1 MTAARPGWLHLG
13 PRRPDDRRAAVQAT
27 VAVAGSLL
35 AVLALGRTDWT
46 SYAAFGAFAALY
58 GRHQPT
64 RQRCAR
70 QLLGAVL
77 LTTCVTAGAAVATLA
92 DREWWLVLG
101 CGLVAAVGSAI
112 VVLEEWR
119 PPGPLFL
126 VFAFGAVASVAREPD
141 QVPVALAVAAS
152 SAAYAVVV
160 GLLSGLV
167 VPPSRPSPTAAPTAA
182 PGVVRADPAPAGSA
196 VPGGMALYPALAA
209 VSVVLAGAVST
220 GLGIGHPYWS
230 MVAAVAVVTGRDRRH
245 RWERA
250 AHRIAGTLLGLV
262 VAAALLLVVTDDV
275 AVVVTVGLLQLLT
288 ELVVTRH
295 YALALLA
302 ITPLALLMGQL
313 AAPRPVGPLLLDRG
327 VETVVGSLLGLAV
340 ALLGAA
346 LLARTGPL
354 SRRTA
359 PDAPRGR

>member
-13 PRRPDDRRAAVQAT
+13 PRRPDDRRAAAQAT

-35 AVLALGRTDWT
+35 VVLALGRTDWT

-58 GRHQPT
+58 GRNQPT
-64 RQRCAR
+64 GRRLRR
-70 QLLGAVL
+70 QLLGAAL
-77 LTTCVTAGAAVATLA
+77 LTTCVTAGAAAGTLA

-101 CGLVAAVGSAI
+101 CGVVAALGSAI

-141 QVPVALAVAAS
+141 QVPVALAVAAA

-167 VPPSRPSPTAAPTAA
+167 VPQGPQPPRPAAPPGTRAQAGA
-182 PGVVRADPAPAGSA
+182 PTPSA
-196 VPGGMALYPALAA
+196 VPRGTTLYPALAA
-209 VSVVLAGAVST
+209 VSVVLSGAVST

-275 AVVVTVGLLQLLT
+275 AVVVVVGVLQLLT

-346 LLARTGPL
+346 LVARAGPL